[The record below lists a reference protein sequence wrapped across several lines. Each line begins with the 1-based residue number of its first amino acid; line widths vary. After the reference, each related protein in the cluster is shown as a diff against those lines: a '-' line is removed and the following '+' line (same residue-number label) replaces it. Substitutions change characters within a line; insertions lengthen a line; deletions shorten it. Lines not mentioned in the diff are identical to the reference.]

1 MKIEIIVLMIVIKQK
16 IRNMYKNNNVYNSVL
31 MIMHY
36 LNFKMVIFVILIVN
50 IIKSMNLSIVQVIV
64 LEIINIM
71 QI

>member
-1 MKIEIIVLMIVIKQK
+1 MIVIKQK

-31 MIMHY
+31 MIMHN
-36 LNFKMVIFVILIVN
+36 LNLKMVIFVILIVN

-71 QI
+71 

>member
-31 MIMHY
+31 MIMHN
-36 LNFKMVIFVILIVN
+36 LNLKMVIFVILIVN

>member
-31 MIMHY
+31 MIMHN
-36 LNFKMVIFVILIVN
+36 LNLKMVIFVIILVN

>member
-31 MIMHY
+31 MIMHN
-36 LNFKMVIFVILIVN
+36 LNFKMVIFVIILVN

>member
-31 MIMHY
+31 MIIHY
-36 LNFKMVIFVILIVN
+36 QNFKMVIFVILIVN

>member
-31 MIMHY
+31 MIMHN
-36 LNFKMVIFVILIVN
+36 LNLKMVIFVILIVN

-71 QI
+71 